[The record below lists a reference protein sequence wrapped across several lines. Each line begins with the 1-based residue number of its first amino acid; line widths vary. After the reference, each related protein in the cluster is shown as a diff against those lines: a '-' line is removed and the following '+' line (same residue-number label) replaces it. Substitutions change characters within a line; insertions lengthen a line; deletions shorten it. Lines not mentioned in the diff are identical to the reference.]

1 MSATVILPGPLR
13 PLAAGISSL
22 DVDGSAQTVRDV
34 FDELRTRHPAVYD
47 RIFTEQGELRPHVNV
62 FVGRDD
68 IRWSGG
74 LETPVPPRAEVTILP
89 SVSGG

>member
-1 MSATVILPGPLR
+1 MTVTIRLPGALR
-13 PLAAGISSL
+13 PLAGGRPSVPVAGA
-22 DVDGSAQTVRDV
+22 GTTVRDV
-34 FDELRTRHPAVYD
+34 FTHLRLDCPAVYD

-74 LETPVPPRAEVTILP
+74 LDTPVPERAEVTILP
-89 SVSGG
+89 AVSGG